1 MNRLPDLLT
10 FLLAPGTPDSLP
22 LRLQSLGR
30 HDQTYIHRPEGF
42 PHSQL
47 LWSSA
52 GNGRFE
58 FAEAGRLSL
67 PEGCALYLP
76 GGVPHEYSPRSG
88 PWLLSFLSFDGPAA
102 ETIARSCGM
111 APCTP
116 FPLEGAGEILRRGL
130 EELWQDIHQGAEGG
144 ERHYSGQL
152 YSLLLAAGE
161 AASARQPQTRQTR
174 PDLAGSAPPP
184 ASSPAELAFRQ
195 ALRLMEQ
202 HYTEQLDM
210 SNLARTVGYSVQH
223 FQRIFKQACGMP
235 PHVYLQRLRLHRS
248 LEWLMEEPSPSVRE
262 VAARLGWEANYYIR
276 VFREHYGMAPGQY
289 RRSAGSGTQTKNPSQ
304 PPDGEV

>member
-1 MNRLPDLLT
+1 MSRLPDFLT

-58 FAEAGRLSL
+58 FAEAGSFSL

-76 GGVPHEYSPRSG
+76 GGVPHEYAPRSG

-102 ETIARSCGM
+102 EIIARGCGM
-111 APCTP
+111 TPCTP
-116 FPLEGAGEILRRGL
+116 FPLEGAGDILRRGL
-130 EELWQDIHQGAEGG
+130 EELWQAIHQGAEGG
-144 ERHYSGQL
+144 ERGYSGQL

-161 AASARQPQTRQTR
+161 AASANQPTPRQTR
-174 PDLAGSAPPP
+174 LDPAGSTAPL
-184 ASSPAELAFRQ
+184 AASPAELAFRQ

-248 LEWLMEEPSPSVRE
+248 LEWLMEESSPSVRD

-289 RRSAGSGTQTKNPSQ
+289 RRSAGPGGKTENPSQ
-304 PPDGEV
+304 LPDGEA

>member
-1 MNRLPDLLT
+1 MNRLPDILT

-30 HDQTYIHRPEGF
+30 HDQTHIYRPEGF

-47 LWSSA
+47 LWSSE
-52 GNGRFE
+52 GFGRFE
-58 FAEAGRLSL
+58 FAETGRFSL
-67 PEGCALYLP
+67 PEGSALYLP

-102 ETIARSCGM
+102 EAIAKSCGLS
-111 APCTP
+111 PCTP
-116 FPLEGAGEILRRGL
+116 FPLEGAGEVLRKGL
-130 EELWQDIHQGAEGG
+130 EEMWRDIHQGAEGG
-144 ERHYSGQL
+144 ERRYSGLL

-161 AASARQPQTRQTR
+161 AASASQPQTRQTR
-174 PDLAGSAPPP
+174 PDLTGSVPPP

-235 PHVYLQRLRLHRS
+235 PHVYLQRLRLHRA
-248 LEWLMEEPSPSVRE
+248 LEWLMEEPPISVRE

-289 RRSAGSGTQTKNPSQ
+289 RRSAGSGGQTENPSQ
-304 PPDGEV
+304 PPDEEV

>member
-1 MNRLPDLLT
+1 MSRLPDFLT

-76 GGVPHEYSPRSG
+76 GGVPHEYSPRTG

-116 FPLEGAGEILRRGL
+116 FPLEGAEEILRRGL

-174 PDLAGSAPPP
+174 PDLTGSAPPP
-184 ASSPAELAFRQ
+184 VSSPAELAFRQ

-210 SNLARTVGYSVQH
+210 ANLARTVGYSVQH

-276 VFREHYGMAPGQY
+276 VFREHYGMAPRQY
-289 RRSAGSGTQTKNPSQ
+289 RRSAGSGGQAETPSPSQ
-304 PPDGEV
+304 DGEG